1 MKMEDGA
8 RLRIP
13 WNAQRGRSCAHNALM
28 VEEMGHQQVT
38 GAYSCT
44 ACGELFM
51 TRILNEMD

>member
-28 VEEMGHQQVT
+28 VEGDGSQASNRGVHLYRMGGTV
-38 GAYSCT
+38 YD
-44 ACGELFM
+44 E
-51 TRILNEMD
+51 NPE

>member
-28 VEEMGHQQVT
+28 VEEMGHKQVT
-38 GAYSCT
+38 GAYICT
-44 ACGELFM
+44 AWGELFM